1 MYIEDSDVLLNMV
14 DKKSKIHNTASS
26 FKKFC
31 FNFEFLV
38 LFEDISLVDLRLEH
52 DEFLKLPILA
62 R

>member
-1 MYIEDSDVLLNMV
+1 MCYYNIV

-38 LFEDISLVDLRLEH
+38 LFEVISLVDLRLEH